1 MRIRAAVLRDKRAR
15 VTAAG
20 RVARDAL
27 GAAVMAVLIV
37 GALAAPQVACV
48 SPSPAARPA
57 RDPASAAVQGPA
69 TETARDFRD
78 IAVRDEGGRGTTLRS
93 TLGGKPALV
102 SLWAPWCAPCLRE
115 QPALERLARA
125 AQACGGAVV
134 AVAVGETPETVASFA
149 RSRGLT
155 FRQLADDR
163 FVLAD
168 ALGRRR
174 IPALLVLD
182 RAGQIVFSGETLD
195 ATATAA
201 LASAI
206 RPSEDVPPCAL

>member
-1 MRIRAAVLRDKRAR
+1 MRIRTPVLE
-15 VTAAG
+15 
-20 RVARDAL
+20 
-27 GAAVMAVLIV
+27 GAATRA
-37 GALAAPQVACV
+37 GLAAA
-48 SPSPAARPA
+48 SGPAARSFGAVVIMGMLAVALGGCVRGSQAAPPA
-57 RDPASAAVQGPA
+57 RDPASAAG
-69 TETARDFRD
+69 ETAAGDFRD

-93 TLGGKPALV
+93 ALAGKPALV
-102 SLWAPWCAPCLRE
+102 SLWAPWCAPCVRE

-134 AVAVGETPETVASFA
+134 AVAVGEAPDTVATFA

-155 FRQLADDR
+155 FQQLADDR

-182 RAGQIVFSGETLD
+182 RAGHIVFSGEALD
-195 ATATAA
+195 ARATAA
-201 LASAI
+201 LANAI
-206 RPSEDVPPCAL
+206 RPSNDVPPCAL

>member
-1 MRIRAAVLRDKRAR
+1 MRIRAAVLEDAETRASGE
-15 VTAAG
+15 AAS
-20 RVARDAL
+20 RPAARSFGAIMVMGMLAAAL
-27 GAAVMAVLIV
+27 G
-37 GALAAPQVACV
+37 GCV
-48 SPSPAARPA
+48 RRSPAAPPA
-57 RDPASAAVQGPA
+57 RDPASA
-69 TETARDFRD
+69 TAGVAGEAAGDFRD

-93 TLGGKPALV
+93 ALAGKPALV
-102 SLWAPWCAPCLRE
+102 SLWAPWCAPCVRE

-134 AVAVGETPETVASFA
+134 AVAVGEAPETVATFA

-155 FRQLADDR
+155 FQQLADDR

-182 RAGQIVFSGETLD
+182 RAGHIVFSGEALD
-195 ATATAA
+195 ARATAA
-201 LASAI
+201 LANAI
-206 RPSEDVPPCAL
+206 RPSNDVPPCAL